1 MASGQALA
9 ALLPL
14 AAAPV
19 RHTVKAD
26 RVAMGAY
33 QASIFI
39 LPMPDMVPGIL
50 ESDSNGGGIWFVAGG
65 GGFAGFTEAPL
76 SYFGHIDHSG
86 RLDLYKIPAS
96 GVLTNGV
103 AVTNRRIILS
113 EYLGNRISLFDR
125 ATGKIQRYPIA
136 TPDARPTGVCAWGET
151 IFFCEN
157 AGNKI
162 GVISAGKVV
171 EYPIPT
177 HKSRPTGIVAL
188 PGKRPRVAFSE
199 LYGNKIGVMNEQG
212 SFREFD
218 LPSPR
223 SRPTYLINGRR
234 PGSVL
239 VCARGANQLVEVHC
253 GSGQARPI
261 ALPRGAEAPF
271 GVKFGADGA
280 TWLAAMQS
288 NELLRIDA
296 RGQRTERLGIPI
308 QHAMPGGLAI
318 DSAGRAWTSLHG
330 ANALLC
336 VHT

>member
-1 MASGQALA
+1 M
-9 ALLPL
+9 
-14 AAAPV
+14 
-19 RHTVKAD
+19 RHTVKGE
-26 RVAMGAY
+26 RFAMGAY
-33 QASIFI
+33 RATVFT
-39 LPMPDMVPGIL
+39 LPFPDMVPGIL
-50 ESDSNGGGIWFVAGG
+50 ESDSKGGGIWFVAGG

-86 RLDLYKIPAS
+86 RIDLYQIPAS

-103 AVTNRRIILS
+103 AVTNRWIVLS
-113 EYLGNRISLFDR
+113 EYLGNRISVFDR
-125 ATGKIQRYPIA
+125 STSEIRRYPIA
-136 TPDARPTGVCAWGET
+136 TPDSRPTGVCAWGDT

-162 GVISAGKVV
+162 GVIKAGEIR

-177 HKSRPTGIVAL
+177 DKSRPTGIVSL
-188 PGKRPRVAFSE
+188 PGRRPRVAFSE
-199 LYGNKIGVMNEQG
+199 LYGNKIGVMTEQG

-218 LPSPR
+218 LPSAR
-223 SRPTYLINGRR
+223 SRPTYLINGRA
-234 PGSVL
+234 PGTVL

-253 GSGQARPI
+253 ASGQARPI

-271 GVKFGADGA
+271 GVKFGASGE

-296 RGQRTERLGIPI
+296 RGRRTDRLGIPI

-318 DSAGRAWTSLHG
+318 DAAGRAWTSLHG